1 MGDYRKSAV
10 WIMGEIEKQ
19 AIAQVA
25 AADADKTPTHRY
37 CKADQRDSLA
47 NLALHDN
54 RCNFNCA
61 YRHESLGKQTLR
73 CQKSI
78 AITSVIIVRIT

>member
-1 MGDYRKSAV
+1 MGDYRKSAM

-19 AIAQVA
+19 AIARVA

-37 CKADQRDSLA
+37 CMADQRRIARHSLA

-61 YRHESLGKQTLR
+61 YRHESLGKQDFAM
-73 CQKSI
+73 S
-78 AITSVIIVRIT
+78 